1 MICCRD
7 ALTEEL
13 VVPLEQPEEH
23 IEHIVVAGRQ
33 LVDIVDTVPVHQ
45 WMISAGQLAGSGQQG
60 SEGSQ

>member
-1 MICCRD
+1 M
-7 ALTEEL
+7 
-13 VVPLEQPEEH
+13 VPLEQPEEH